1 MGHQNDWADIK
12 LISMESIDM
21 PASQAINKPL
31 AFGAEEAPERLRVVS
46 IAHKDKEAPKGR
58 LVYVVSAE
66 DFCELRDSL
75 RSTSGMIKGLQ
86 ETVELMAANQR
97 FEQ

>member
-1 MGHQNDWADIK
+1 
-12 LISMESIDM
+12 M
-21 PASQAINKPL
+21 PASQALKPL
-31 AFGAEEAPERLRVVS
+31 VVSTAEEPKRPRVVS
-46 IAHKDKEAPKGR
+46 IVHRDRAEPKGR

-75 RSTSGMIKGLQ
+75 KSTSGMLKGLQ

-97 FEQ
+97 FEP

>member
-1 MGHQNDWADIK
+1 M
-12 LISMESIDM
+12 S
-21 PASQAINKPL
+21 ASQAIKLL
-31 AFGAEEAPERLRVVS
+31 AIGPVASAERPRVVS
-46 IAHKDKEAPKGR
+46 IAYKDRDVPKGR

-75 RSTSGMIKGLQ
+75 RSTSGMLKGLQ

-97 FEQ
+97 FES

>member
-1 MGHQNDWADIK
+1 
-12 LISMESIDM
+12 M
-21 PASQAINKPL
+21 PASPAINKPL
-31 AFGAEEAPERLRVVS
+31 AVGAAEAPERPRVVR
-46 IAHKDKEAPKGR
+46 IGHKDPRGAPGK

-75 RSTSGMIKGLQ
+75 RSTSGMLKGLQ

-97 FEQ
+97 FES